1 MAHDSAL
8 VAIFLSDKH
17 RAAALA
23 AELSA
28 LGHRCFVTAN
38 SDELN
43 EKAAAESIDLLVI
56 DHQLKGFL
64 TGLEI
69 LRHLQKNMV
78 NPVSVV
84 LVPHKEPY
92 EAEAQSLG
100 VHRLCIST
108 MTVSALVNV
117 IKPLLVTA
125 IKSRPITGSL
135 ARSLVARAGHIEPLP
150 QLMVRMAELL
160 RNGCD
165 SPDELYRDVAID
177 PKASA
182 EILRVANSSAVGRAH
197 RTSSLIDAIRFLGTR
212 RTMSVVLSAGLVK
225 AQSGLVSQLPR
236 NVRTWYGHRSVLI
249 AGAAEAFARN
259 LEKISPETA
268 YVMGLL
274 QDIGILV
281 LAGVYGDRYLE
292 LLKRVREIAHL
303 KLEAEE
309 LAVLGISHHDVSAA
323 LLQKWGLQ
331 DFMVSIVA
339 GHHQPIPNAELP
351 PVDEAFIR
359 VMQIGEAVAGISDRH
374 TPQRY
379 IRLNQLLSH
388 YRKSDANACRT
399 SLEEGIAKVTESAK
413 LLSIPVPSDREL
425 GHLTSDLQKHAECD
439 LSEEELARA
448 AKIAEDTYQRD
459 HAPVDLIPEDSDQ
472 DEDEEQKIIPGR
484 PTLLV
489 IEDEKLAVKII
500 RMMLKPYEL
509 QVLHASNFEEAHE
522 LSPSV
527 DMILCDVH
535 LQDEDG
541 IDVINRLKVHG
552 FSKPVLMMSADRRRE
567 VVQRAIWLG
576 ITGYLVKPFSTPTLV
591 DKLRAGGLL
600 LECPSPV

>member
-8 VAIFLSDKH
+8 IAIFLSDKH

-43 EKAAAESIDLLVI
+43 EKAASESIDLLVI

-84 LVPHKEPY
+84 LVPRKDLY
-92 EAEAQSLG
+92 EAEARALG
-100 VHRLCIST
+100 VHRLCASSMT
-108 MTVSALVNV
+108 MSALVNV
-117 IKPLLVTA
+117 IKPLLATA
-125 IKSRPITGSL
+125 INSRPITGSL

-165 SPDELYRDVAID
+165 SPDELCRDVAID

-182 EILRVANSSAVGRAH
+182 EILRVANSSAMGRAH
-197 RTSSLIDAIRFLGTR
+197 RTSSLIEAIRFLGTR
-212 RTMSVVLSAGLVK
+212 RSISVVLSAGLIK
-225 AQSGLVSQLPR
+225 AQSGLVTLLPR

-274 QDIGILV
+274 QDMGILI

-309 LAVLGISHHDVSAA
+309 LAVLGISHQDVSAA
-323 LLQKWGLQ
+323 LLQKWGLP

-339 GHHQPIPNAELP
+339 GHHRPIPDAELP

-399 SLEEGIAKVTESAK
+399 SLEEGIARVTESAK
-413 LLSIPVPSDREL
+413 LLSIPVPSDRQL
-425 GHLTSDLQKHAECD
+425 SYLASDLRQHAECD
-439 LSEEELARA
+439 LSQEELDRA
-448 AKIAEDTYQRD
+448 EKIAADTYQNEHSTVKLTSD
-459 HAPVDLIPEDSDQ
+459 ESDSD
-472 DEDEEQKIIPGR
+472 EEPEIIPGR

-509 QVLHASNFEEAHE
+509 QVLHASNFAEASQMCQSAE
-522 LSPSV
+522 
-527 DMILCDVH
+527 MILCDVH
-535 LQDEDG
+535 LEEEDG
-541 IDVINRLKVHG
+541 IDLINRLRVHG
-552 FSKPVLMMSADRRRE
+552 YEKPVLMMSADRRRE
-567 VVQRAIWLG
+567 VVQRAIWVG

-600 LECPSPV
+600 LECPAPV